1 MTWTGSESASD
12 VLISAS
18 TVCSAIVDGVGH
30 SEQRGTYAERDAGE
44 VLPAK
49 CLDGGCGCGVLDEHG
64 GGAREGGDESERFEA
79 LAETRSEL
87 VLGRGEL
94 GEQALL

>member
-1 MTWTGSESASD
+1 M
-12 VLISAS
+12 INAS

-49 CLDGGCGCGVLDEHG
+49 RLDGGCVLDEHG